1 MEVVKIPRYE
11 VRQAW
16 LRHGIGTKQGVAK
29 AIGAILPELEP
40 LVPQARK
47 VYGNEEART
56 QIFDAAS
63 LVLHAFGTK
72 NDGASE
78 AA

>member
-1 MEVVKIPRYE
+1 MTKMARYE

-16 LRHGIGTKQGVAK
+16 LRRGIRTKQRVAE
-29 AIGAILPELEP
+29 AISAVFPELEP
-40 LVPQARK
+40 LVPRPRK
-47 VYGNEEART
+47 VFGNEEAQT

-72 NDGASE
+72 SDSAAE